1 MDAHEIARRA
11 DALPDLFAT
20 RVPEQTLSSLRLMRS
35 GGEHGELVIEL
46 TASLANS
53 GARVSRAEKEE
64 LRALLEA
71 TEMPTHLL
79 DRLVVLP

>member
-1 MDAHEIARRA
+1 MDAYEIARRA

-20 RVPEQTLSSLRLMRS
+20 RIAEQTLTSLQQMRR

-53 GARVSRAEKEE
+53 GARVSPAEKEE

-79 DRLVVLP
+79 NRLVVVP

>member
-1 MDAHEIARRA
+1 MDAYEIARRA

-20 RVPEQTLSSLRLMRS
+20 RVPEQTLTSLHRMRS

-53 GARVSRAEKEE
+53 GARVSPAEKEE

-71 TEMPTHLL
+71 TEMPTDPL
-79 DRLVVLP
+79 DQLAVGD

>member
-1 MDAHEIARRA
+1 MDAHEIARRV

-20 RVPEQTLSSLRLMRS
+20 RVPEHTMTSLRQMRG

-53 GARVSRAEKEE
+53 GARVSPAEQEE

-71 TEMPTHLL
+71 TDMPTHLL
-79 DRLVVLP
+79 GRLAVVP

>member
-1 MDAHEIARRA
+1 VDAYEIARRA

-20 RVPEQTLSSLRLMRS
+20 RVPEQTLASLRLMRR

-53 GARVSRAEKEE
+53 GARVSPAEKEE
-64 LRALLEA
+64 LHALLEA

-79 DRLVVLP
+79 ARLVVLP